1 MSDFLVE
8 LGQNPNA
15 RKIIQTL
22 GLPIPM
28 PQTLARETGPVVT
41 EMLVSQTVLVGG
53 APNGRLSKTLL
64 TTLNEAGAEVSLM
77 GYGDATS
84 DFVAE
89 GEKLG
94 NKPTVYA
101 PHSAPKNLKAGA
113 LVFDATGLQSVADA
127 DALYGFFHD
136 VIRSLGKCGRVV
148 ILGGVP
154 EDQTDVATRA
164 VVRGLVG
171 FTKSIAKEVGKKGS
185 TANLIQVGKGAE
197 SRVPGALRYFLSNRS
212 AFVSGQTT
220 VVEKLTK
227 AEKATNW
234 DQSLAGKVAL
244 VTGAARGIGAAT
256 AAALAAEGAKV
267 VCLDLPHD
275 RAVLAETV
283 AKVDGFALE
292 LDITATDAPDIIADT
307 LNREFGGVDIVVH
320 NAGVT
325 RDRTIAKMDNKWWNI
340 VMQINLQAIIN
351 IDAALTDGV
360 LNEKGRIVAL
370 SSIGGIAG
378 NVGQT
383 NYALTKAA
391 VIGYVKAQAE
401 KLAAKGIGV
410 NAVAPGFIETRMTAQ
425 MPFGIREAGRR
436 LSALGQGGQPE
447 DVADLITFLSTP
459 AAAGITG
466 QVVRVCG
473 LSLVGA

>member
-8 LGQNPNA
+8 LSKNPNA
-15 RKIIQTL
+15 KKIIQTL

-28 PQTLARETGPVVT
+28 PQPLQRESGAIATESLAEK
-41 EMLVSQTVLVGG
+41 TVLVGG
-53 APNGRLSKTLL
+53 APNGRLTKTLL
-64 TTLNEAGAEVSLM
+64 NTLQETGANVSLI

-101 PHSAPKNLKAGA
+101 PHAAPRNLKASA
-113 LVFDATGLQSVADA
+113 LIFDATGLQTVTDT
-127 DALYGFFHD
+127 DTLYGFFHD
-136 VIRSLGKCGRVV
+136 VIRSLDKCGRVV
-148 ILGGVP
+148 IISSIP
-154 EDQTDVATRA
+154 EDQSDIASQA

-171 FTKSIAKEVGKKGS
+171 FTKSIAKETGKKGA

-197 SRVPGALRYFLSNRS
+197 SRAAGALRYFLSNRC
-212 AFVSGQTT
+212 AFVSGQTVT
-220 VVEKLTK
+220 VEKCAK
-227 AEKATNW
+227 AAKAATW
-234 DQSLAGKVAL
+234 EQALAGKVAL

-256 AAALAAEGAKV
+256 AQKLANEGAKV

-283 AKVDGFALE
+283 EKIGGAALE
-292 LDITATDAPDIIADT
+292 LDITAADAPQVIADT

-325 RDRTIAKMDNKWWNI
+325 RDRTIAKMDPRWWDM
-340 VMQINLQAIIN
+340 VMQINLQAILN
-351 IDAALTDGV
+351 IDEALTQGV
-360 LNEKGRIVAL
+360 LNDQGRIVAL

-378 NVGQT
+378 NMGQT

-391 VIGYVKAQAE
+391 VIGYVQAQSE
-401 KLAAKGIGV
+401 KLASQGIGV

-425 MPFGIREAGRR
+425 MPVGIREAGRR

-447 DVADLITFLSTP
+447 DVADLITFLSSP
-459 AAAGITG
+459 AAAGISG

>member
-8 LGQNPNA
+8 LSKNPNA
-15 RKIIQTL
+15 KKIIQTL

-28 PQTLARETGPVVT
+28 PQPLQRELSPV
-41 EMLVSQTVLVGG
+41 QTAFLQDQPILVGG
-53 APNGRLSKTLL
+53 APDGRLTKTLL
-64 TTLNEAGAEVSLM
+64 GTLNETGAKISLM

-84 DFVAE
+84 AFVAE
-89 GEKLG
+89 GEKQG
-94 NKPTVYA
+94 NKPTVFA
-101 PHSAPKNLKAGA
+101 PHSAPKGLKVRA
-113 LVFDATGLQSVADA
+113 LVFDATGLQTVADA
-127 DALYGFFHD
+127 DSLYGFFHD
-136 VIRSLGKCGRVV
+136 VIRSLDKNGRVV
-148 ILGGVP
+148 ILSSVP
-154 EDQTDVATRA
+154 EDQPDVASRA

-197 SRVPGALRYFLSNRS
+197 TRVPGTLRYFLSKRCT
-212 AFVSGQTT
+212 FVSGQTV
-220 VVEKLTK
+220 VVEKATK
-227 AEKATNW
+227 AAKATQW
-234 DQSLAGKVAL
+234 EQSLEGKVAL

-256 AAALAAEGAKV
+256 AQKLANEGAKV

-283 AKVDGFALE
+283 ERVGGAALE
-292 LDITATDAPDIIADT
+292 LDITAADAPQVIADT
-307 LNREFGGVDIVVH
+307 LSREFGGVDIVVH

-325 RDRTIAKMDNKWWNI
+325 RDRTIAKMDARWWNM
-340 VMQINLQAIIN
+340 VMQINLQAILS
-351 IDAALTDGV
+351 IDEALTNGV
-360 LNEKGRIVAL
+360 LNEKGRIIAL

-378 NVGQT
+378 NMGQT

-391 VIGYVKAQAE
+391 VIGYVKAQSEA
-401 KLAAKGIGV
+401 LAAKGIGV

-425 MPFGIREAGRR
+425 MPVGIREAGRR

-447 DVADLITFLSTP
+447 DVADLITFMSTP